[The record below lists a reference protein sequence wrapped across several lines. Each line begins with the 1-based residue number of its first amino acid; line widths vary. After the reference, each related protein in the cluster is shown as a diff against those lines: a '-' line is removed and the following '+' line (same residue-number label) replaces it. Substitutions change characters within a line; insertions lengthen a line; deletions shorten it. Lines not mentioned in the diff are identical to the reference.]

1 MEVKD
6 ENNLAARLT
15 ASLARRLPLLDE
27 RHQSALRLHSGFYE
41 GAAGIT
47 VDLYGKTLVL
57 YSHLTDP
64 QASYEIIQEARD
76 FYLQALPWVECAISK
91 HHASD
96 DPELRKGEITF
107 GSRPDQRV
115 VEEGI
120 QYAVDLRLNQDAGF
134 YLDTRLLRTWLCQ
147 HSKGLDVLNTFAYT
161 GSLGI
166 AALAGEARQVVQLDR
181 SAKFLEFARRSAMA
195 NRLDLG
201 KMKLTAVDFF
211 VGMGQLKRSNKLF
224 DTVILDPPF
233 FSVSDKGK
241 VDQTEESYRLINK
254 VRPLVRDG
262 GRIIAINNALYLSGM
277 DFMTMLND
285 LGRDGFLTVEETV
298 AVPQD
303 ITGFAETRRTGPPV
317 DPEPFNHPTK
327 IAVLRVKRKS

>member
-1 MEVKD
+1 MEVSD
-6 ENNLAARLT
+6 ENNLVACLSV
-15 ASLARRLPLLDE
+15 SLARRMPILE
-27 RHQSALRLHSGFYE
+27 ESHQSALRLHSGFYE
-41 GAAGIT
+41 GASGIT

-57 YSHLTDP
+57 FSHLPDP

-134 YLDTRLLRTWLCQ
+134 YLDTRFLRDWLIR
-147 HSKGLDVLNTFAYT
+147 HSKDLDVLNTFAYT

-166 AALAGEARQVVQLDR
+166 AALAGGARQVVQLDR

-201 KMKLTAVDFF
+201 KMKLIAVDFF
-211 VGMGQLKRSNKLF
+211 VGMGQLKRSNRLF

-233 FSVSDKGK
+233 FSVSEKGK

-254 VRPLVRDG
+254 VRPLVKDG
-262 GRIIAINNALYLSGM
+262 GRIIAINNALYLSGG
-277 DFMTMLND
+277 DFMAMLNE
-285 LGRDGFLTVEETV
+285 LGRDGFLHVEETI
-298 AVPQD
+298 AVPPD
-303 ITGFAETRRTGPPV
+303 ITGFPDTQHAKPPV
-317 DPEPFNHPTK
+317 DPSPFNHPTK
-327 IAVLRVKRKS
+327 IVVLRVKRKP